1 MRTFH
6 RLLRS
11 APIGLVLALLLL
23 AGPAAAAPT
32 IPSIPVQVTND
43 AAHAVPVTLQGTA
56 AVQGTVK
63 VAGDQA
69 PAAAIQA
76 QGTCPQSCTTTG
88 FADVLL
94 FTVPAGKRLVI
105 EHASGFVQLP
115 AGAQALYSLQTAVA
129 GTYLGGA
136 PYPFTPLD
144 HLLGPAAQAG
154 TTFSVSNALRL
165 YADPGTTVIFHVD
178 VETAVSGIEYVFAN
192 ISGYL
197 VDL

>member
-1 MRTFH
+1 MRTFQ
-6 RLLRS
+6 RVVRS
-11 APIGLVLALLLL
+11 TPIGLALASLLV
-23 AGPAAAAPT
+23 AGPAAAAPVV
-32 IPSIPVQVTND
+32 PSIPVQVTND

-63 VAGDQA
+63 IAGDQA
-69 PAAAIQA
+69 PANAIQA
-76 QGTCPQSCTTTG
+76 QGTCPQPCTTTP
-88 FADVLL
+88 FADVTL

-115 AGAQALYSLQTAVA
+115 AGAQALYTLRTAVA

-136 PYPFTPLD
+136 PYPNVALD

-154 TTFSVSNALRL
+154 ATFSVSNALRL
-165 YADPGTTVIFHVD
+165 YADPGTTVVFHVD
-178 VETAVSGIEYVFAN
+178 VETAVSGIDYVFAN